1 MSIDIDASTW
11 DEDRLKEEIALRLES
26 GWSFKFGP
34 SENQMAW
41 EAFITQDLEELWSG
55 EGLTAQ
61 LVLLDALG
69 WLENR
74 QYQVRDVGIWVRRQ
88 GDLNPQR
95 VHDLAYS
102 KSYGPPDPPHL
113 DPDEIASMAQST
125 RKGK

>member
-1 MSIDIDASTW
+1 MSLDIEVATW
-11 DEDRLKEEIALRLES
+11 DEDRLKDEITLRLDP
-26 GWSFKFGP
+26 GWVFRFGP

-41 EAFITQDLEELWSG
+41 EASITLEETELWSG

-74 QYQVRDVGIWVRRQ
+74 RYQVRDVGTWVRRQ

-113 DPDEIASMAQST
+113 DPDEIASVVQST